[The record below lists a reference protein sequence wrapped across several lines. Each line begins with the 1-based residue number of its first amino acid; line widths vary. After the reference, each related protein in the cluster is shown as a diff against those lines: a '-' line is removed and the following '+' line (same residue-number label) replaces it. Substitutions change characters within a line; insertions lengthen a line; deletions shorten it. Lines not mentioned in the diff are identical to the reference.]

1 VENPLAR
8 ALLRGAFKPGALI
21 RVDADPVGGTLVFTQ
36 EGATV
41 VTEASERR
49 DARSGAEAVAAG
61 AAPSVLDLPPTT
73 PPKKKDGDGERL
85 N

>member
-1 VENPLAR
+1 V
-8 ALLRGAFKPGALI
+8 I
-21 RVDADPVGGTLVFTQ
+21 RVDADPVGGTLLFTQ

-41 VTEASERR
+41 VAEASERR
-49 DARSGAEAVAAG
+49 DARSGAGEAAG
-61 AAPSVLDLPPTT
+61 AGATPSILDLPPTA